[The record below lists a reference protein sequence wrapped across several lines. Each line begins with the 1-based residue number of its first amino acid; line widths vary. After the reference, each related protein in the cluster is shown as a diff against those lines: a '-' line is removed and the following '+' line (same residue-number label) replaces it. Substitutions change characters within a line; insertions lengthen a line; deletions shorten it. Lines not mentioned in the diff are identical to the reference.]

1 MGINFTEILS
11 HELHTIM
18 LMIMALNG
26 IIHVLF
32 AGAVAK
38 DAGRITKNGADTH
51 LVSPMTW
58 SIAALLGGVIV
69 AAIYWFMHHF
79 NYSKR

>member
-1 MGINFTEILS
+1 MEIFS
-11 HELHTIM
+11 HELHAITLM
-18 LMIMALNG
+18 LMVINAV
-26 IIHVLF
+26 IHILF

-58 SIAALLGGVIV
+58 SIATLLGGVIV
-69 AAIYWFMHHF
+69 AAIYWFMHHL
-79 NYSKR
+79 NYAKR